1 MIPQFGKETA
11 RDIFRV
17 LGLFATIFGF
27 PSLFHVL
34 DSGFRVSG
42 FRGSKFQGLWFS
54 WSGFRVTRNHFWVSQ
69 SVSCPGPVLAI
80 PRFLIRSRS
89 RDF

>member
-1 MIPQFGKETA
+1 MFEAHVLGYTSPFRWPLA
-11 RDIFRV
+11 RV
-17 LGLFATIFGF
+17 LWFSSLLVILGSGL
-27 PSLFHVL
+27 
-34 DSGFRVSG
+34 R
-42 FRGSKFQGLWFS
+42 FS